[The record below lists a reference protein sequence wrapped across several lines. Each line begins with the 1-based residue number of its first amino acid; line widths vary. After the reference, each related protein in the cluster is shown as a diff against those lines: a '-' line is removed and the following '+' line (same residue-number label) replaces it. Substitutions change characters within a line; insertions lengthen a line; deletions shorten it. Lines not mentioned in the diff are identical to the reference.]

1 MNHSQGGH
9 KLGGQHW
16 ADIPN
21 AEFLRK
27 GHDVN
32 ITPIGNQSEY
42 FFDASGRTDHHHAE
56 WRIGKIAPRMGDA
69 LAEGEGCAGC
79 GVKGFLAARDVC
91 RASENN
97 EMLIL
102 ILMNVRRRAVTRV
115 RDDLNDRICA
125 VGVGGGYTD

>member
-1 MNHSQGGH
+1 MALCASNDGQE
-9 KLGGQHW
+9 LGGQHW

-32 ITPIGNQSEY
+32 ITPLGNQSEY

-56 WRIGKIAPRMGDA
+56 WRIRKIAPRMGDA
-69 LAEGEGCAGC
+69 LAEGDGRAGC
-79 GVKGFLAARDVC
+79 GVKGFVAARDAC

-97 EMLIL
+97 EMLVL
-102 ILMNVRRRAVTRV
+102 ILMNVYGRAVTML
-115 RDDLNDRICA
+115 RDDLA
-125 VGVGGGYTD
+125 